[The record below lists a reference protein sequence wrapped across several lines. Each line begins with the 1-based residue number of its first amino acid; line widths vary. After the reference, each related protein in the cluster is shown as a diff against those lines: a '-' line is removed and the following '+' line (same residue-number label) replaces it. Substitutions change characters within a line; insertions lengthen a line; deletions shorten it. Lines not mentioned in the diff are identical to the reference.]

1 MNVNFNKNDTNKTGI
16 FKNYKKKRILIVDDE
31 PFNILGMQ
39 MNLKNIEI
47 KGLSQ
52 IIDRAYNGE
61 EALSKVKDSFEQR

>member
-1 MNVNFNKNDTNKTGI
+1 LNVDFNKNDTNKTGI

>member
-1 MNVNFNKNDTNKTGI
+1 MNVNFNINQINKSG
-16 FKNYKKKRILIVDDE
+16 FFDNYQKKRILIVDDE
-31 PFNILGMQ
+31 PFNVLGMQ
-39 MNLKNIEI
+39 MNLNNLEI

>member
-1 MNVNFNKNDTNKTGI
+1 MNVDFNKNDTNKTGI